1 MTGDE
6 PRRRLG
12 RHRSP
17 QTVPE
22 YRIEGDVTGGTWQIT
37 RDGVPLG
44 PPVPY
49 NAPPGVEHYA
59 DDSFAA
65 RVEPESTDIDITRDQ
80 TGGWVVT
87 GRIRNM
93 TAGGCCDM
101 HGRTCEPPSE
111 LCCDACTEAHH
122 PGHADGS
129 RCSNPDLSGMTLRP
143 GPLEPDRD

>member
-1 MTGDE
+1 MTSDE
-6 PRRRLG
+6 PRWRLG
-12 RHRSP
+12 RHQSP
-17 QTVPE
+17 GTVPE

-65 RVEPESTDIDITRDQ
+65 QVESTDIGITRDQ
-80 TGGWVVT
+80 TGW
-87 GRIRNM
+87 IRDM
-93 TAGGCCDM
+93 AGCCDM

-111 LCCDACTEAHH
+111 LCCDACTEAAHQMGDATLGVH
-122 PGHADGS
+122 LRDGT
-129 RCSNPDLSGMTLRP
+129 RCSNPDLSRTRP
-143 GPLEPDRD
+143 DPLEPGRD